1 MGMTWPEAPTT
12 TLMNCPNP
20 KGIHSRSIHEQRPS
34 DGFMHTPNARLI
46 KLDANIVGPLL
57 MLSAALLFTLLNILI
72 KSLGPSFR
80 VWDIGFYRFWGG
92 IVVILAI
99 FWRYGNPYKGN
110 DVRLLM
116 IRGCTGSVAFISIVT
131 AIRLLP
137 VSTAIVIFYS
147 FPAFAAIFSY
157 FLYGETLSKH
167 QLLCIAGV
175 MVGVGVLF
183 DFQLAGGLPG
193 QVMALIGAAFAGLT
207 VTLIRELRQ
216 KNGPVVIYFYFCTM
230 GALVTLP
237 KFIQQPVLPTT
248 PMEWVMVLGIVFSSL
263 TGQLLMNQGF
273 FYCRGWEG
281 GVLMSSEAI
290 FTGSVGIL
298 FFEDPATWRFW
309 TGGLLILIS
318 VIVMN
323 RLQAGAAAA
332 G

>member
-1 MGMTWPEAPTT
+1 MSWIEEPTA
-12 TLMNCPNP
+12 TLMNSPNP
-20 KGIHSRSIHEQRPS
+20 KDAHAFSIQKQRSSE
-34 DGFMHTPNARLI
+34 GFMHIPNTRII
-46 KLDANIVGPLL
+46 KLDAAIAGPLL
-57 MLSAALLFTLLNILI
+57 MLSAALLFTLLNIII
-72 KSLGPSFR
+72 KSLGPSFS

-92 IVVILAI
+92 IVAILAI
-99 FWRYGNPYKGN
+99 FWRYGNPFKGN

-116 IRGCTGSVAFISIVT
+116 IRGCTGSVAFICLVT

-147 FPAFAAIFSY
+147 YPAFSAIFSY
-157 FLYGETLSKH
+157 FLYGETLSKN
-167 QLLCIAGV
+167 QMLCITGV

-183 DFQLAGGLPG
+183 EFQFAGSLPG
-193 QVMALIGAAFAGLT
+193 QIVALIGAVFAGVT

-216 KNGPVVIYFYFCTM
+216 KNGPVVIYLYFCTM

-237 KFIQQPVLPTT
+237 KFIHQPVLPTT
-248 PMEWVMVLGIVFSSL
+248 PMEWVMVLGIIFSSL
-263 TGQLLMNQGF
+263 TAQLLMNQGF

-281 GVLMSSEAI
+281 GILMSSEVI
-290 FTGSVGIL
+290 FTASVGIF

-309 TGGLLILIS
+309 TGGLLILIC

>member
-1 MGMTWPEAPTT
+1 M
-12 TLMNCPNP
+12 
-20 KGIHSRSIHEQRPS
+20 R
-34 DGFMHTPNARLI
+34 TPNARII
-46 KLDANIVGPLL
+46 KLDAAIAGPLL
-57 MLSAALLFTLLNILI
+57 MLSAALLFTLLNII
-72 KSLGPSFR
+72 VKSLGPSFS

-99 FWRYGNPYKGN
+99 FRRYGNPFKGN
-110 DVRLLM
+110 DVRLLV
-116 IRGCTGSVAFISIVT
+116 IRGCAGSVAFICLVT

-147 FPAFAAIFSY
+147 FPAFSAIFSY
-157 FLYGETLSKH
+157 FLYGETLSKN
-167 QLLCIAGV
+167 QLLCI
-175 MVGVGVLF
+175 VGVIIGVSVLF
-183 DFQLAGGLPG
+183 NFQFAGGLLG
-193 QVMALIGAAFAGLT
+193 QIMALIGAVFAGLT

-216 KNGPVVIYFYFCTM
+216 KNGPVVIYLYFCTM

-237 KFIQQPVLPTT
+237 KFIHQPVLPTT
-248 PMEWVMVLGIVFSSL
+248 PMEWVMVLGIVFLSL

-281 GVLMSSEAI
+281 GVLMSSEVI
-290 FTGSVGIL
+290 FTASVGIF

-309 TGGLLILIS
+309 TGGLLILIC